1 MYNITGSQ
9 CQRAEEEERPW
20 AIDQCP
26 GSRGEESVR
35 LQYSPLRWPTHCPHH
50 TIIITY
56 WHQPAQ
62 GANNTHYIIISLQNT
77 RGLLSKQ
84 VQPLTIGYQSVLF
97 GLVHMLI
104 VIHSKALRRLQVN
117 NPNPNSMKPR
127 WWYLYSSPDTL
138 WWLLCPG
145 ERRSGWRIMTVR
157 LLPLPR
163 PVSHKLWARGG
174 IRGPV
179 FRKRESILLYYI
191 CIYFGFKLNWET
203 HQQ

>member
-1 MYNITGSQ
+1 MSSVSACQPHLHNTKHNPGDARLNMTQCALCLMYNITGSQ

-56 WHQPAQ
+56 RHQTAQ

-84 VQPLTIGYQSVLF
+84 LQPLNIGYKSVLF
-97 GLVHMLI
+97 GLVHFHCDSL
-104 VIHSKALRRLQVN
+104 
-117 NPNPNSMKPR
+117 
-127 WWYLYSSPDTL
+127 
-138 WWLLCPG
+138 
-145 ERRSGWRIMTVR
+145 
-157 LLPLPR
+157 
-163 PVSHKLWARGG
+163 
-174 IRGPV
+174 
-179 FRKRESILLYYI
+179 
-191 CIYFGFKLNWET
+191 
-203 HQQ
+203 